1 MTLNPTHRQRGLRL
15 LKPALGETVRNN
27 SRPLEPAL
35 GESSPTDAA
44 PPPAGS
50 APEKEASP
58 PPATSAT
65 PADAAPPPP
74 PAGSAPENGKSD
86 APSSQENGREAKQPT
101 AQATQPKPAQPA
113 RERPRK
119 ADPPPE
125 QKPTR
130 PHRLLHR
137 LLPVVALLALLVVLL
152 FRTAAREWSSGGVAV
167 VELPNGVT
175 MEFVEVPAG
184 PFLMG
189 SSDDDELADDDE
201 KPQHEL
207 TLDTY
212 WIGKTEVTNAQF
224 RPFVAG
230 DGYRNRDY
238 WTDAGWRWREEEGIV
253 QPEYWDD
260 PKWNGDD
267 YPVVRI
273 SWFEAVAYARWVSA
287 QTGEELRL
295 PTEAEWEKAA
305 RGPDGL
311 IWPWGN
317 TWKEGLCNSKEAG
330 IGKTTLVG
338 NYPKGASP
346 YGALDMAG
354 NVWEWTATKWQK
366 DYPYQIEDEWSA
378 EYLAGD
384 SVRMLRGGSWVW
396 EQQYVRGADRIS
408 NYPRFRSI
416 DVGLRLASHSPLP
429 GSDE

>member
-1 MTLNPTHRQRGLRL
+1 
-15 LKPALGETVRNN
+15 
-27 SRPLEPAL
+27 
-35 GESSPTDAA
+35 
-44 PPPAGS
+44 
-50 APEKEASP
+50 
-58 PPATSAT
+58 
-65 PADAAPPPP
+65 
-74 PAGSAPENGKSD
+74 
-86 APSSQENGREAKQPT
+86 
-101 AQATQPKPAQPA
+101 
-113 RERPRK
+113 
-119 ADPPPE
+119 
-125 QKPTR
+125 
-130 PHRLLHR
+130 
-137 LLPVVALLALLVVLL
+137 
-152 FRTAAREWSSGGVAV
+152 
-167 VELPNGVT
+167 
-175 MEFVEVPAG
+175 
-184 PFLMG
+184 MG

-408 NYPRFRSI
+408 NYPRFRII